1 MILILIILCLF
12 VLVPAK
18 KIRHGRTH
26 LEMKNGFKTCAG
38 FDGLR
43 FRKVLGAG
51 ASGTAI
57 LVEDIPDEDITDEDI
72 TDSSAKVKVIK
83 IMTGGGSVN
92 GWQHEE
98 DIYGRLTDLS
108 KRLPLIMKRIRR
120 TYF

>member
-38 FDGLR
+38 FDGLS

-51 ASGTAI
+51 ASGTAV
-57 LVEDIPDEDITDEDI
+57 LVEDT
-72 TDSSAKVKVIK
+72 TDSSAKVIK
-83 IMTGGGSVN
+83 LMTGGGSVN

-108 KRLPLIMKRIRR
+108 ERLPLIMKRIRR